1 MSFGQTLSRSF
12 HDCRGLIGTA
22 AFLLASVIVASFCMG
37 GRFSDLTFVLPSL
50 ALSIAFV
57 VGAFT
62 LVFLGLYPVAL
73 WSEYRA
79 KTLTIKNVR
88 VKVDAWAAHYF
99 DSGRFTEGL
108 PLFLAILLMIFIIPF
123 MKSMIQYIHPYGI
136 DPLLEHWDTVLHGG
150 MNPQEWIAPIIEKT
164 GFVSVLNITYNLW
177 FPVMLGAYWYAAFLD
192 GDRCRRMLFLWAS
205 LLGWVI
211 LGGILAT
218 LASSVGPL
226 FYGDFISGNN
236 PYESYI
242 AHLVEVNKTHTLLS
256 LSVAAILL
264 DMSKDSS
271 IIDANG
277 ISAMPSMHL
286 AVATLVTL
294 YAFDC
299 RKLMGVFAAL
309 FLLLILTGSI
319 YLGWHYAIDGYAGIL
334 GAGLIYSAIKYLGR
348 SEEHD

>member
-12 HDCRGLIGTA
+12 HDCRGLIGVATV
-22 AFLLASVIVASFCMG
+22 LLVGVVLACFCMG
-37 GRFSDLTFVLPSL
+37 GRISDLTFVLPSL

-57 VGAFT
+57 FGAFT
-62 LVFLGLYPVAL
+62 LVFLGLYPVAF

-79 KTLTIKNVR
+79 RTLTIKSVR
-88 VKVDAWAAHYF
+88 AKVDAWAAQYF

-108 PLFLAILLMIFIIPF
+108 PLFLAILIMIFIIPF

-136 DPLLEHWDTVLHGG
+136 DSLLEHWDSALHGG
-150 MNPQEWIAPIIEKT
+150 EHPQDWIAPIVEKT
-164 GFVSVLNITYNLW
+164 SFVPVLNITYNLW

-192 GDRCRRMLFLWAS
+192 GDRRRRMRFLWAS
-205 LLGWVI
+205 LLGWVLI
-211 LGGILAT
+211 GGVMAT

-226 FYGDFISGNN
+226 FYGDFILGAN
-236 PYESYI
+236 PYEAYI
-242 AHLVEVNKTHTLLS
+242 AHLKEINKTHTLLS

-264 DMSKDSS
+264 DMSKDSN

-286 AVATLVTL
+286 AVATLVTM

-299 RKLMGVFAAL
+299 RKIIGVFAVL

-334 GAGLIYSAIKYLGR
+334 GAGLIYTVIKCIVR
-348 SEEHD
+348 ERAHD

>member
-22 AFLLASVIVASFCMG
+22 AFLLAGVVFACFCMG
-37 GRFSDLTFVLPSL
+37 GRVSDLTFVLPSL

-57 VGAFT
+57 IGAFT
-62 LVFLGLYPVAL
+62 LVFLGFYPAAL
-73 WSEYRA
+73 WFEYRA
-79 KTLTIKNVR
+79 KTLTIKNVGA
-88 VKVDAWAAHYF
+88 KVDAWAAQYF
-99 DSGRFTEGL
+99 DSGRFAEGL
-108 PLFLAILLMIFIIPF
+108 PLFLVILLMIFIIPF

-136 DPLLEHWDTVLHGG
+136 DPLLEHWDSALHGG
-150 MNPQEWIAPIIEKT
+150 RHPQDILAPIVEKI
-164 GFVSVLNITYNLW
+164 GCVPVLNIAYNLW
-177 FPVMLGAYWYAAFLD
+177 FPVMLGAYWYAVFLD
-192 GDRCRRMLFLWAS
+192 GDRQRRMRFLWAS
-205 LLGWVI
+205 LLGWVLI
-211 LGGILAT
+211 GGVMAT

-226 FYGDFISGNN
+226 FYGNFIAGAN
-236 PYESYI
+236 PYGAYI
-242 AHLVEVNKTHTLLS
+242 AHLEEVNKTHTLLS

-264 DMSKDSS
+264 DMSKDSN

-299 RKLMGVFAAL
+299 RKIIGVFAAL

-334 GAGLIYSAIKYLGR
+334 GAGLIYSAIKYTAR
-348 SEEHD
+348 SRSHD